1 MDIGQRIRAR
11 REELNMTQDEL
22 AKKLG
27 YKSRSSVNKIETSR
41 EVSMKMIGM
50 YAKALDT
57 DVPYLMGWKD
67 NFSIIETANK
77 DLALSNMSERIKDYA
92 LILNDMPSDQQEH
105 IISLIDM
112 LNKNNK

>member
-1 MDIGQRIRAR
+1 MIYERIK
-11 REELNMTQDEL
+11 ELCEKN
-22 AKKLG
+22 G
-27 YKSRSSVNKIETSR
+27 ISVNALEKEMSIARGSLCKIDKHKPSSERIQTIANRLNSTER
-41 EVSMKMIGM
+41 YIMTGEE
-50 YAKALDT
+50 
-57 DVPYLMGWKD
+57 PE
-67 NFSIIETANK
+67 FSVEMAQK